1 MVHDSLRE
9 FVTRDFLYDRFLEPV
24 TGAGC
29 GLQSSTSPSNEEH
42 TQFLQINNFLMGSEG
57 GNGNLECAHIGAG
70 GRKSG
75 LAICY
80 KSHFRF
86 RRFYRFSR
94 DCFFFL
100 LVYQAENWS
109 QMRACHVNIKQANNA
124 QAEKFPAVILLENEI
139 RSTKHVIS

>member
-1 MVHDSLRE
+1 MI
-9 FVTRDFLYDRFLEPV
+9 FFTRDFLKNQFLEPV

-29 GLQSSTSPSNEEH
+29 GLQSSTGPSNEER
-42 TQFLQINNFLMGSEG
+42 TQCLQFNKFFDKE

-75 LAICY
+75 LGICFK
-80 KSHFRF
+80 KSLPVNPVLSILSI
-86 RRFYRFSR
+86 FSAT
-94 DCFFFL
+94 FFLFL